1 MHNAYIFRP
10 LFEGVE
16 YRIRDVGGKKY
27 LYIDARDW
35 GEGASIADYPS
46 VMRRVVE
53 TLMDVD
59 ADVLVISDI
68 YDHIY
73 DEKQTRMLKEIA
85 EIARRFEQEGFWSL
99 SSVKFGEGCE
109 DALGDGPAMI
119 VKITHDLWLSDP
131 VAAYVKLLGL
141 IKQAK
146 ERYRVAPDSVKEC
159 YKKYLQV
166 LERIKLLMDTAS
178 LISSARAYMVRMKK
192 VPRGRLFYS
201 LVFQPQLKPSFLGS
215 RLISVSEE
223 DLEIQDQ
230 YSVGDAEVIIYKH
243 PDHVEPLYYV
253 YLPEYSLP
261 ADQYFIMEKVKE
273 LVSKYAPKNAILS
286 SKAPSRKQFLRLY
299 ENTIRDVARQY
310 DVELSSDD
318 VSNLARILVR
328 HTVGYGVLEILLSDK
343 RLTDIYVDSPLGM
356 KPIYVVHSEHGQCQ
370 TNIVF
375 SDEEARSFVSKL
387 RAMSGRPF
395 DEAHP
400 VLDYDLPDMYAR
412 VAVIGPP
419 LSPDGIAFAFR
430 LHKPTPWTLPQFIDR
445 KMLSPLAAGLLSF
458 FVDAQTT
465 MLVAGSRGAGK
476 TSLMTS
482 LILEIPQNQRI
493 LTQEDTL
500 EIPVPEIKR
509 LGYNIQRLKTKSPI
523 GGGSAGEL
531 PPEDA
536 LRTAL
541 RLGDSAIIIGE
552 VRSREA
558 KVLYEAM
565 RVGAAGN
572 VVMGT
577 IHGDSAYSVWDR
589 VVNDLGVPTT
599 SFKATDIVVVN
610 APIRFSGS
618 LRRHR
623 RTICITE
630 IRKHWKSDPL
640 EEGGFLDLMRYSAK
654 EDELLLLEDQI
665 KESDLFAK
673 IMDLRGLSYEDIWA
687 EIRARAYTKQYLVD
701 LKNKHGVS
709 ELLEATYTVP
719 AHNKFLLLKERSIEQ
734 FGSVD
739 YSWVLDEWKRWV
751 EVFLKRDVLA
761 KKEAKK
767 G

>member
-1 MHNAYIFRP
+1 MGNDY
-10 LFEGVE
+10 EV
-16 YRIRDVGGKKY
+16 RDIGGKKQ
-27 LYIDARDW
+27 LRIDARAW
-35 GEGASIADYPS
+35 KWGASVAEYPE

-53 TLMDVD
+53 ILMDVD
-59 ADVLVISDI
+59 ADTIVISDV

-73 DEKQTRMLKEIA
+73 DEKQTRMLREIA
-85 EIARRFEQEGFWSL
+85 EVARKFDQLGFWSF
-99 SSVKFGEGCE
+99 SAVEKFGEDCSE
-109 DALGDGPAMI
+109 ALGNAGALV

-131 VAAYVKLLGL
+131 VAAYLKLLAT
-141 IKQAK
+141 IKQYT
-146 ERYRVAPDSVKEC
+146 ERYKAAPENYKEC
-159 YKKYLQV
+159 YKKFLRLLGV
-166 LERIKLLMDTAS
+166 IKTLMEATK
-178 LISSARAYMVRMKK
+178 LISSARSYMVRLHKIPK
-192 VPRGRLFYS
+192 DRTFYS
-201 LVFQPQLKPSFLGS
+201 LVFQPQIKPSFLGS
-215 RLISVSEE
+215 RLITAGDEN
-223 DLEIQDQ
+223 LTILDQ
-230 YSVGDAEVIIYKH
+230 YTVDDAEIIIYKH

-261 ADQYFIMEKVKE
+261 PDQYFIMEKAKE
-273 LVSKYAPKNAILS
+273 LIAKYAPKRAVLS
-286 SKAPSRKQFLRLY
+286 QNVPARKQFLRLY
-299 ENTIRDVARQY
+299 ENTIRDVAKQM
-310 DVELSSDD
+310 DVKLSPKT
-318 VSNLARILVR
+318 VSLLARILAR
-328 HTVGYGVLEILLSDK
+328 HTVGYGVLEILLLDK
-343 RLTDIYVDSPLGM
+343 RITDIYVDAPLGS
-356 KPIYVVHSEHGQCQ
+356 KPIYLVHSEYGQCQ

-375 SDEEARSFVSKL
+375 SEEEARSLVSKL

-445 KMLSPLAAGLLSF
+445 KMLNPLAAGMLSF
-458 FVDAQTT
+458 FIDAQTT
-465 MLVAGSRGAGK
+465 MLIAGSRGAGK

-509 LGYNIQRLKTKSPI
+509 LGFNIQRLKTRSPI
-523 GGGSAGEL
+523 GGGSSGEL

-541 RLGDSAIIIGE
+541 RLGDSAIVIGE
-552 VRSREA
+552 VRSKEA

-577 IHGDSAYSVWDR
+577 IHGDSAYALWDR

-618 LRRHR
+618 LQRHR
-623 RTICITE
+623 RTISITE
-630 IRKHWKSDPL
+630 VRKHWKSDPL
-640 EEGGFLDLMRYSAK
+640 EEGGFLDLMRYDASK
-654 EDELLLLEDQI
+654 DELQLMEDEI
-665 KESDLFAK
+665 KESDLFSK
-673 IMDLRGLSYEDIWA
+673 IMKLRGIGYEEIWA
-687 EIRARAYTKQYLVD
+687 EIKARAFTKKYLVD
-701 LKNKHGVS
+701 LKRQHGVP
-709 ELLEATYTVP
+709 EILEGVYTVP
-719 AHNKFLLLKERSIEQ
+719 AHNKFLLFKEESIEQ
-734 FGSVD
+734 FGHVD
-739 YSWVLDEWKRWV
+739 YDWVLEQWKNWV
-751 EVFLKRDVLA
+751 NESLLKDVLA
-761 KKEAKK
+761 KREAKNASLGK
-767 G
+767 

>member
-1 MHNAYIFRP
+1 MHNAYISP
-10 LFEGVE
+10 LLFEGVE
-16 YRIRDVGGKKY
+16 YEVRDVGGKKY
-27 LYIDARDW
+27 LYIDARGW
-35 GEGASIADYPS
+35 KEGASIADYPA

-59 ADVLVISDI
+59 ADVVVISDV

-73 DEKQTRMLKEIA
+73 DEKQTKMLKEIA
-85 EIARRFEQEGFWSL
+85 DIARRFEQEGFWSL
-99 SSVKFGEGCE
+99 SSARFGEGCE
-109 DALGDGPAMI
+109 DVLGDGPAN
-119 VKITHDLWLSDP
+119 VVRITHDLWLSDP

-141 IKQAK
+141 IKQVK
-146 ERYRVAPDSVKEC
+146 ERYEAAPEGARDC
-159 YKKYLQV
+159 YKKYLQLLARV
-166 LERIKLLMDTAS
+166 KLLMDTAS
-178 LISSARAYMVRMKK
+178 LISSARAYMVRMKR
-192 VPRGRLFYS
+192 VPKDRLFYT
-201 LVFQPQLKPSFLGS
+201 LIFQPQLKPSFLGS

-223 DLEIQDQ
+223 DLEILDQ
-230 YSVGDAEVIIYKH
+230 YSVGDAEVVIYKH
-243 PDHVEPLYYV
+243 PDQVEPLYYV

-261 ADQYFIMEKVKE
+261 ADQYFVMEKVKE
-273 LVSKYAPKNAILS
+273 LVSKYAPKNAVLS

-299 ENTIRDVARQY
+299 ENTIRDVAKQY
-310 DVELSSDD
+310 DVKLTREDLA
-318 VSNLARILVR
+318 NLAKILVR

-343 RLTDIYVDSPLGM
+343 RLTDIYVDAPLGM
-356 KPIYVVHSEHGQCQ
+356 KPIYVVHSEYGQCQ
-370 TNIVF
+370 TNVVF
-375 SDEEARSFVSKL
+375 SDEEARSLVSKL

-445 KMLSPLAAGLLSF
+445 RMLSSLAAGLLSF
-458 FVDAQTT
+458 FIDAQTT
-465 MLVAGSRGAGK
+465 MLIAGSRGAGK

-509 LGYNIQRLKTKSPI
+509 LGFNIQRLKTKSPI

-541 RLGDSAIIIGE
+541 RLGDSAIVIGE

-599 SFKATDIVVVN
+599 SFKATDLVVVN

-623 RTICITE
+623 RTVCITE
-630 IRKHWKSDPL
+630 VRKHWKSDPL

-654 EDELLLLEDQI
+654 EDELLLLEDQV
-665 KESDLFAK
+665 KESDLFSK
-673 IMDLRGLSYEDIWA
+673 IMELRGMSYEEIWA
-687 EIRARAYTKQYLVD
+687 EIKARAYTKQYLVD
-701 LKNKHGVS
+701 LKNEHGIP
-709 ELLEATYTVP
+709 ELLEAVYTVP
-719 AHNKFLLLKERSIEQ
+719 AHNKFLLLREESIEQ

-739 YSWVLDEWKRWV
+739 HRWVLDEWKAWV
-751 EVFLKRDVLA
+751 KETLVRDVLA
-761 KKEAKK
+761 RREAKR
-767 G
+767 